1 MALNAKI
8 NHKCAIT
15 DVELSSIT
23 NFLDSLLAGGML
35 FHQIQSG
42 DAVWLIYSPL
52 AVVVAAYNEEE
63 GIAPTIRE
71 LKELLDKP
79 HLVVV
84 DGRSSD
90 RTLEVAIDL
99 GAEVL
104 IQRGKGKGDAMSQG
118 VNHLNGGTSY
128 IVFTDA
134 DYTYPAKHIKEMISV
149 LELNPDVGM
158 VLGDR
163 FSRIYEEESDRN
175 QFYIG
180 NRILGLAQRVFNGVN
195 LNDPYTGL
203 RIVRSELLKDWKP
216 KSDGFDIEAE
226 LNHYVKRK
234 GYKIVELPIKYRK
247 RLGKKKLSFR
257 HGLKILRRIII
268 EMLSTSNAS

>member
-1 MALNAKI
+1 
-8 NHKCAIT
+8 
-15 DVELSSIT
+15 LS
-23 NFLDSLLAGGML
+23 
-35 FHQIQSG
+35 
-42 DAVWLIYSPL
+42 YSPL

-71 LKELLDKP
+71 LKESLDKP
-79 HLVVV
+79 QLVVV

-90 RTLEVAIDL
+90 RTLAVAKDL

-104 IQRGKGKGDAMSQG
+104 IQRGNGKGDAMSQG
-118 VNHLNGGTSY
+118 VNHLNGDTSY
-128 IVFTDA
+128 IAFTDA
-134 DYTYPAKHIKEMISV
+134 DYTYPARHLKEMVSV
-149 LELNPDVGM
+149 LDMHPEVGM

-163 FSRIYEEESDRN
+163 FSSLYKEESDRN

-203 RIVRSELLKDWKP
+203 RLVRSELLKGWKP

-226 LNHYVKRK
+226 INHHIKRS
-234 GYKIVELPIKYRK
+234 GYKIVELPIQYRK
-247 RLGKKKLSFR
+247 RLGKKKLSFK

-268 EMLSTSNAS
+268 QRLSTSNTH